1 LRCSSQRGGF
11 LGFAEAGALER
22 PPPPFLDGGG
32 AAAEEEEAGEISLKM
47 PPNVWARVRT

>member
-1 LRCSSQRGGF
+1 M
-11 LGFAEAGALER
+11 GFAEAEILER